1 VWEFAEALEA
11 VERPGV
17 RAARYRLQYQA
28 LLARPMLLITMVVIA
43 AVVSLRV
50 FRFGGIGKMIVGGVV
65 AGFLLYVVGK
75 LAEELGEGG
84 IIHPVA
90 AAWFPPVFG
99 ALMGC
104 LVLLYQEDG

>member
-1 VWEFAEALEA
+1 
-11 VERPGV
+11 
-17 RAARYRLQYQA
+17 
-28 LLARPMLLITMVVIA
+28 
-43 AVVSLRV
+43 
-50 FRFGGIGKMIVGGVV
+50 VV
-65 AGFLLYVVGK
+65 AGFLLYVVAK

-99 ALMGC
+99 SLMGC